1 MTKMT
6 AAAAI
11 VGIVLPP
18 VVSFLKQAG
27 FPKWANSLIAAI
39 VCAGA
44 GVITAYAMGQ
54 FTGYPV
60 VIAIATVLTVAQ
72 VEYLGFWQGSGVED
86 TFNTMTSIVKP
97 STPSTGT

>member
-11 VGIVLPP
+11 VGIVLPL

-27 FPKWANSLIAAI
+27 FPKWLNSLIAAI

-54 FTGYPV
+54 FTAV
-60 VIAIATVLTVAQ
+60 SVMVAIATVLTVAQ
-72 VEYLGFWQGSGVED
+72 ATYLGFWQGSGVED
-86 TFNTMTSIVKP
+86 KLNIMTSIVKP
-97 STPSTGT
+97 SNPSTGT